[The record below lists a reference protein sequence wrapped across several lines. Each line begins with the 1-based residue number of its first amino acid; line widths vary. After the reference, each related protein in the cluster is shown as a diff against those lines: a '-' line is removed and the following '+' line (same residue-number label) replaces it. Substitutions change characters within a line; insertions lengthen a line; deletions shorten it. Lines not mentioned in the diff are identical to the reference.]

1 MYYTGIGLH
10 KKTYSS
16 PPLMG
21 DGKWLKG
28 QFKKRNDLNI
38 QYFDD
43 LVDDTNLVI
52 KSMTSWYW
60 LYDLLTEKGLNV
72 NGEYALLQNSDF
84 PTGQLSFTIFS
95 MGYKLMVA
103 SISERD

>member
-1 MYYTGIGLH
+1 MYYTGIDLH

-38 QYFDD
+38 
-43 LVDDTNLVI
+43 
-52 KSMTSWYW
+52 
-60 LYDLLTEKGLNV
+60 
-72 NGEYALLQNSDF
+72 
-84 PTGQLSFTIFS
+84 
-95 MGYKLMVA
+95 
-103 SISERD
+103 